1 MSPKRR
7 GEIMDITAA
16 IDVAAGLVLM
26 YLVLS
31 LLCTTV
37 NEFIANFSK
46 LRANKLQEALQQL
59 IDDPNLKGRFDLH
72 GLIDGAKV
80 ASSGGKVQTT
90 QNAPGAAGNAA
101 LPAASRQGLLAKIS
115 STPLPSYLSGRS
127 VALALIGTVNP
138 DVALPAFE
146 QVEAAVRALPES
158 NIKDTLLASLI
169 DADGSLTKFR
179 DSVANWFDGA
189 MDRLTGAY
197 KRHMQLVS
205 LIVGLIIAV
214 IFNADTLYV
223 GNQLWHDRSLSQS
236 IAQSASDFVKTNCT
250 APQCQQAPNATL
262 ASAVDGFTK
271 LEDNLRPFPI
281 GWIGPKFPA
290 DFFTLACTK
299 AWLWEWLAKI
309 FGLAI
314 TASALMMGAPFWFD
328 LLQKIMNLRATG
340 DKPAKT
346 PATAATP

>member
-1 MSPKRR
+1 
-7 GEIMDITAA
+7 MDITSA
-16 IDVAAGLVLM
+16 IDIAVGLVLM

-31 LLCTTV
+31 LLCTTI
-37 NEFIANFSK
+37 NEFISNFSK
-46 LRANKLQEALQQL
+46 LRANKLQQALQQL
-59 IDDPNLKGRFDLH
+59 IDDPALKGRFDLH
-72 GLIDGAKV
+72 GLIDGTKV
-80 ASSGGKVQTT
+80 AASGGKVQTT
-90 QNAPGAAGNAA
+90 QNAPGAVANAP
-101 LPAASRQGLLAKIS
+101 LPAASRQGLLAWFT
-115 STPLPSYLSGRS
+115 STPLPSYISGRS

-138 DVALPAFE
+138 DVPLPGFE
-146 QVEAAVRALPES
+146 QVKAAVNALPES

-169 DADGSLTKFR
+169 DADGNLTRFR
-179 DSVANWFDGA
+179 DSVANWFDGS

-197 KRHMQLVS
+197 KRHMQMMS
-205 LIVGLIIAV
+205 LIVGLIVAV
-214 IFNADTLYV
+214 VFNADTLYV

-236 IAQSASDFVKTNCT
+236 IAQSAPSFVKANCATQECLDKT
-250 APQCQQAPNATL
+250 AQNTTL
-262 ASAVDGFTK
+262 SSAMDGFTK
-271 LEDNLRPFPI
+271 LQDNLRPFPI
-281 GWIGPKFPA
+281 GWIGPKNPA
-290 DFFTLACTK
+290 DFFTLALTK